1 MEIYGLS
8 GKSGTGKSYN
18 ASQLCSKMSIE
29 ALVDDGL
36 LIRGTEIVA
45 GFSAKKESTRLKAV
59 RRAIFTDEDHRQA
72 VAGAIKEMK
81 PERLLVIGTSDDM
94 IRLICE
100 KLELPEPVRIIQI
113 EEITTTAQRSI
124 ARKARDEGG
133 IHVIPAPT
141 FQVKKQF
148 SGYFIDA
155 RKGFRKQKEELGDEK
170 QGEETFERTVVRPT
184 YSYMGEF
191 VISDK
196 VMGDIVN
203 CVAKNIPGID
213 DILWVSSDNSDDG
226 LYLRV
231 ILLFKYGCKVRQTAI
246 RLQQEIYDAVSSM
259 TAFNVLGV
267 DIEARGLR
275 K

>member
-1 MEIYGLS
+1 MEVYGLS

-45 GFSAKKESTRLKAV
+45 GFSAKKESTKLKAI
-59 RRAIFTDEDHRQA
+59 RRAIFTEEEHRTS
-72 VAGAIKEMK
+72 VAAAIKEMN

-94 IRLICE
+94 VRLICE
-100 KLELPEPVRIIQI
+100 KLELPAPVRIIQI
-113 EEITTTAQRSI
+113 EEITTTAQRKI
-124 ARKARDEGG
+124 ARKSRDEGG

-148 SGYFIDA
+148 SGYFVDA
-155 RKGFRKQKEELGDEK
+155 KKGFRRPKEQEPDS
-170 QGEETFERTVVRPT
+170 FERTVVRPT

-196 VMGDIVN
+196 VMGDIVE
-203 CVAKNIPGID
+203 CVAKDIPGID

-226 LYLRV
+226 LYLRI
-231 ILLFKYGCKVRQTAI
+231 ILLFKYGCKVKQTALK
-246 RLQQEIYDAVSSM
+246 LQDAVYDAVSSM

-267 DIEARGLR
+267 DVEARGLR

>member
-18 ASQLCSKMSIE
+18 ASLLCSKMSIE
-29 ALVDDGL
+29 AMVDDGL

-59 RRAIFTDEDHRQA
+59 RRAIFTDEEHRAA
-72 VAGAIKEMK
+72 VASAIKGMD

-94 IRLICE
+94 VRLICE
-100 KLELPEPVRIIQI
+100 KLEIPQPVRIIQI
-113 EEITTTAQRSI
+113 EEITTAAQRSA

-155 RKGFRKQKEELGDEK
+155 KKGFRKHKEE
-170 QGEETFERTVVRPT
+170 QGVETFERTVVRPT

-203 CVAKNIPGID
+203 CVAANIPGID
-213 DILWVSSDNSDDG
+213 DILWVSSDNSEEG

-231 ILLFKYGCKVRQTAI
+231 ILLFKFGCKVRKTAL
-246 RLQQEIYDAVSSM
+246 RLQRDIYDAVASM